1 YVGTSQN
8 LRSRVRTY
16 FTAAE
21 SRRRVLDMLPRAE
34 RISVIETT
42 TATEA
47 AVRELRII
55 GQEKPPSNR
64 HGLTP
69 EKALWLRLETG
80 ASGLFAPLASPHDV
94 EPLRGL
100 LTDAIIGRGSSL
112 ERAGGR
118 TTHTDEGHRRRLH
131 RAMTQDPTE
140 VLDHAAAR
148 MRAHASANRYEDAE
162 RI

>member
-1 YVGTSQN
+1 MTYISTVKSR
-8 LRSRVRTY
+8 LRVQ
-16 FTAAE
+16 
-21 SRRRVLDMLPRAE
+21 DMIPRGE
-34 RISVIETT
+34 RISVIDTT

-80 ASGLFAPLASPHDV
+80 ASGLRAARLARDEPDGSAQIGPLASRHDV

-100 LTDAIIGRGSSL
+100 LPDAIIVRRSSL
-112 ERAGGR
+112 A
-118 TTHTDEGHRRRLH
+118 
-131 RAMTQDPTE
+131 
-140 VLDHAAAR
+140 
-148 MRAHASANRYEDAE
+148 
-162 RI
+162 